1 MGIRDRP
8 ISARSPWQNGLAERL
23 SALTTSLSLA
33 SGIFVHLLRSY
44 EQYCNESR
52 RHLSLKKDAPIP
64 RDVKRAGRVL
74 ALPILGGL
82 HHRYVRV

>member
-33 SGIFVHLLRSY
+33 SGIFVICS
-44 EQYCNESR
+44 
-52 RHLSLKKDAPIP
+52 
-64 RDVKRAGRVL
+64 GRTNNI
-74 ALPILGGL
+74 ATNPEGTC
-82 HHRYVRV
+82 R